1 VLGVDGAGAVAA
13 VGSRVRRFKVG
24 DLVYSYSF
32 DNPFGKSGFYAEYVA
47 VVSER
52 VAHIP
57 GRLDLKQAG
66 AIPTTGLTALQG
78 IDDALRVKKGE
89 AVIIHGASGGVGT
102 LAVQFAKLRGARVL
116 ASASGRD
123 GVALALRL
131 GADDAVDGR
140 RGDIVA
146 AARRFAPDGID
157 AVLGLAG
164 GDGLERCLD
173 TLRRGG
179 RCAYPNGVE
188 PEPKKRRGIEIVS
201 YDAVAGPRQFERLGR
216 AVDEAELEVP
226 ISDAYE
232 LADAAKSHE
241 RLAEG
246 HALGKIVLM
255 VRNVITLS

>member
-1 VLGVDGAGAVAA
+1 
-13 VGSRVRRFKVG
+13 
-24 DLVYSYSF
+24 
-32 DNPFGKSGFYAEYVA
+32 
-47 VVSER
+47 
-52 VAHIP
+52 
-57 GRLDLKQAG
+57 
-66 AIPTTGLTALQG
+66 
-78 IDDALRVKKGE
+78 
-89 AVIIHGASGGVGT
+89 
-102 LAVQFAKLRGARVL
+102 
-116 ASASGRD
+116 
-123 GVALALRL
+123 VALALSL
-131 GADDAVDGR
+131 GADDALDGR

-146 AARRFAPDGID
+146 AARRFAPDGTD

-188 PEPKKRRGIEIVS
+188 PEPGKRRGIEIVS
-201 YDAVAGPRQFERLGR
+201 YDAIASVRQFERLGR

-246 HALGKIVLM
+246 HVLGKIVLM
-255 VRNVITLS
+255 VRNAATLS